1 MIKTK
6 FRNYAPEIVLS
17 IYRKLKIYFW
27 NIDYS
32 KKTNREVFSNIYR
45 KGRWGVADK
54 YTSGSGSRIENII
67 NPYINVV
74 TEYIK
79 KYHNNNLTIVDL
91 GCGDFNIGK
100 NFVNYCD
107 KYIAID
113 IVPELIEHLKEKYN
127 YPNVEF
133 KCIDI
138 IDDILPNGNICII
151 RQVFQHLSNA
161 EILKILPKL
170 KVYDVII
177 VTESHPKY
185 LENNINI
192 PNKDIIHGSGTRM
205 LKNSGV
211 FLDKP
216 PFNLKRHF
224 ELILEVPGDGK
235 GNNVKHGVIRT
246 YILT

>member
-1 MIKTK
+1 MIKAK
-6 FRNYAPEIVLS
+6 IRHYAPEIVLS
-17 IYRKLKIYFW
+17 IYRKLKIFFW

-32 KKTNREVFSNIYR
+32 RKTTREVFSKIY
-45 KGRWGVADK
+45 KNGRWGVVDK
-54 YTSGSGSRIENII
+54 YTSGSGSRTENII
-67 NPYINVV
+67 DPYIDVV

-79 KYHNNNLTIVDL
+79 KYQGNYLTIVDL

-107 KYIAID
+107 QYIAID

-133 KCIDI
+133 KCLDI
-138 IDDILPNGNICII
+138 ISDVLPNGNICII

-170 KVYDVII
+170 KEYDVII
-177 VTESHPKY
+177 VTESQPKY
-185 LENNINI
+185 LENTI
-192 PNKDIIHGSGTRM
+192 PNKDIIHGSGTRL

-216 PFNLKRHF
+216 PFNLKRQF
-224 ELILEVPGDGK
+224 KLILEIPGDGT
-235 GNNVKHGVIRT
+235 GNNEKYGMIRT
-246 YILT
+246 YLVK